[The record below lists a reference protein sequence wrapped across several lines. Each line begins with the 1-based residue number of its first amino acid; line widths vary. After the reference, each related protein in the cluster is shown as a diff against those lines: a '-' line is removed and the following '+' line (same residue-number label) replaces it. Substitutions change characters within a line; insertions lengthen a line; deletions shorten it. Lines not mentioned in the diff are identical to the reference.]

1 MEAHTKIIKKKSI
14 RNKSNLIVTRKD
26 SNLLINKTPKF

>member
-1 MEAHTKIIKKKSI
+1 MEAHIKIKKKSI
-14 RNKSNLIVTRKD
+14 RNKLNPIVTRKD